1 MYICARFSSG
11 EMTNMKEAFF
21 KLHLSVLL
29 AGATGIF
36 GRLISLNEG
45 LLVWY
50 RMLLAGL
57 LFALLSA
64 VRRRFPRIGWKEIF
78 KIGGIG
84 ILLGLHWVFFY
95 GSIKASNISIGVVCF
110 SLVSFF
116 TAFLEPWI
124 NRHRISVKEV
134 LFSLLT
140 LLGIALIFHL
150 DTRYRQG
157 ILLGITSSVLAAL
170 FTITNKKVAAGHDAS
185 TMLLYE
191 MSGGF
196 VGLSCLLPF
205 YLRYFP
211 VETIFPDVSDLI
223 YLILLASVCTIG
235 LYLLQIQVLKVVSA
249 FTVNLTYNL
258 EPVYSIILAM
268 LFFHEA
274 RELNGAFYIGLGL
287 IVGIITN
294 FCRIPAPA
302 GQSRF
307 FLIIFPGTARSN
319 GKRHIVPVPLPVPV
333 KSAASPEKNVLLRS
347 HKNGRKLCGVKV
359 HVWA

>member
-1 MYICARFSSG
+1 MKVYWSG
-11 EMTNMKEAFF
+11 
-21 KLHLSVLL
+21 
-29 AGATGIF
+29 TGCCWQVCC
-36 GRLISLNEG
+36 SPY
-45 LLVWY
+45 Y
-50 RMLLAGL
+50 RQSG
-57 LFALLSA
+57 
-64 VRRRFPRIGWKEIF
+64 VF

-287 IVGIITN
+287 IVLSVLLQT
-294 FCRIPAPA
+294 FAVF

-347 HKNGRKLCGVKV
+347 HKNGRK
-359 HVWA
+359 

>member
-64 VRRRFPRIGWKEIF
+64 VRRRFPRIGWKEVF
-78 KIGGIG
+78 KIGGI
-84 ILLGLHWVFFY
+84 
-95 GSIKASNISIGVVCF
+95 
-110 SLVSFF
+110 
-116 TAFLEPWI
+116 WI

-287 IVGIITN
+287 IVL
-294 FCRIPAPA
+294 
-302 GQSRF
+302 S
-307 FLIIFPGTARSN
+307 
-319 GKRHIVPVPLPVPV
+319 
-333 KSAASPEKNVLLRS
+333 VLLQTFAVFLPRPDKAVS
-347 HKNGRKLCGVKV
+347 S
-359 HVWA
+359 

>member
-1 MYICARFSSG
+1 
-11 EMTNMKEAFF
+11 
-21 KLHLSVLL
+21 
-29 AGATGIF
+29 
-36 GRLISLNEG
+36 
-45 LLVWY
+45 
-50 RMLLAGL
+50 MLLAGL

-64 VRRRFPRIGWKEIF
+64 VRRRFPRIGWKEVF

-287 IVGIITN
+287 IVL
-294 FCRIPAPA
+294 
-302 GQSRF
+302 S
-307 FLIIFPGTARSN
+307 
-319 GKRHIVPVPLPVPV
+319 
-333 KSAASPEKNVLLRS
+333 VLL
-347 HKNGRKLCGVKV
+347 
-359 HVWA
+359 

>member
-1 MYICARFSSG
+1 
-11 EMTNMKEAFF
+11 MKEAFF

-64 VRRRFPRIGWKEIF
+64 VRRRFPRIGWKEVF

-84 ILLGLHWVFFY
+84 ILLGLHWVF
-95 GSIKASNISIGVVCF
+95 F

-287 IVGIITN
+287 IVL
-294 FCRIPAPA
+294 
-302 GQSRF
+302 S
-307 FLIIFPGTARSN
+307 
-319 GKRHIVPVPLPVPV
+319 
-333 KSAASPEKNVLLRS
+333 VLLQTFAVFLPRPDKAVS
-347 HKNGRKLCGVKV
+347 S
-359 HVWA
+359 

>member
-110 SLVSFF
+110 SLVGFF
-116 TAFLEPWI
+116 TALLEPLI
-124 NRHRISVKEV
+124 IRRRVSVKEL
-134 LFSLLT
+134 LFSLVT
-140 LLGIALIFHL
+140 VCGIVLIFQF
-150 DTRYRQG
+150 DTRYRTG
-157 ILLGITSSVLAAL
+157 IIIGVISSALAAL
-170 FTITNKKVAAGHDAS
+170 FTITNKKVGVRHAS
-185 TMLLYE
+185 SMMLFYE
-191 MSGGF
+191 MIGGF
-196 VGLSCLLPF
+196 LGLTCLLPF
-205 YLRYFP
+205 YLHFFP
-211 VETIFPDVSDLI
+211 VETILPGMTNFL
-223 YLILLASVCTIG
+223 YLLLLSLVCTIG
-235 LYLLQIQVLKVVSA
+235 LYLLQIQVLKQVSA
-249 FTVNLTYNL
+249 FTVNLSYNL

-268 LFFHEA
+268 LFFGEA
-274 RELNGAFYIGLGL
+274 KELNLAFYAGLGL
-287 IVGIITN
+287 ILL
-294 FCRIPAPA
+294 
-302 GQSRF
+302 S
-307 FLIIFPGTARSN
+307 
-319 GKRHIVPVPLPVPV
+319 
-333 KSAASPEKNVLLRS
+333 VLLQTREATRC
-347 HKNGRKLCGVKV
+347 KG
-359 HVWA
+359 A

>member
-1 MYICARFSSG
+1 
-11 EMTNMKEAFF
+11 MKEAFF

-57 LFALLSA
+57 LFALLSG
-64 VRRRFPRIGWKEIF
+64 VRRQLSPGIGWKEVF

-157 ILLGITSSVLAAL
+157 ILLGITSSVLGRL
-170 FTITNKKVAAGHDAS
+170 VYD
-185 TMLLYE
+185 YE
-191 MSGGF
+191 
-196 VGLSCLLPF
+196 
-205 YLRYFP
+205 
-211 VETIFPDVSDLI
+211 
-223 YLILLASVCTIG
+223 
-235 LYLLQIQVLKVVSA
+235 
-249 FTVNLTYNL
+249 
-258 EPVYSIILAM
+258 
-268 LFFHEA
+268 
-274 RELNGAFYIGLGL
+274 
-287 IVGIITN
+287 
-294 FCRIPAPA
+294 
-302 GQSRF
+302 
-307 FLIIFPGTARSN
+307 
-319 GKRHIVPVPLPVPV
+319 
-333 KSAASPEKNVLLRS
+333 
-347 HKNGRKLCGVKV
+347 
-359 HVWA
+359 

>member
-64 VRRRFPRIGWKEIF
+64 VRRRFPRIGWKEVF

-191 MSGGF
+191 I
-196 VGLSCLLPF
+196 PF

-287 IVGIITN
+287 IVL
-294 FCRIPAPA
+294 
-302 GQSRF
+302 S
-307 FLIIFPGTARSN
+307 
-319 GKRHIVPVPLPVPV
+319 
-333 KSAASPEKNVLLRS
+333 VLLQTFAVFLPRPDKAVS
-347 HKNGRKLCGVKV
+347 S
-359 HVWA
+359 

>member
-1 MYICARFSSG
+1 MYIYARFSSG

-57 LFALLSA
+57 MFALLSA
-64 VRRRFPRIGWKEIF
+64 VRRRFPRIGWKEVF

-287 IVGIITN
+287 IVL
-294 FCRIPAPA
+294 
-302 GQSRF
+302 S
-307 FLIIFPGTARSN
+307 
-319 GKRHIVPVPLPVPV
+319 
-333 KSAASPEKNVLLRS
+333 VLLQTFAVFLPRPDKAVS
-347 HKNGRKLCGVKV
+347 S
-359 HVWA
+359 

>member
-1 MYICARFSSG
+1 M
-11 EMTNMKEAFF
+11 
-21 KLHLSVLL
+21 
-29 AGATGIF
+29 
-36 GRLISLNEG
+36 
-45 LLVWY
+45 
-50 RMLLAGL
+50 
-57 LFALLSA
+57 
-64 VRRRFPRIGWKEIF
+64 
-78 KIGGIG
+78 G
-84 ILLGLHWVFFY
+84 ILLWEYQSLQHLHR
-95 GSIKASNISIGVVCF
+95 C
-110 SLVSFF
+110 
-116 TAFLEPWI
+116 
-124 NRHRISVKEV
+124 
-134 LFSLLT
+134 SLLFTGQFFHGFSGT
-140 LLGIALIFHL
+140 LDQPSPHL
-150 DTRYRQG
+150 CQRSTFQPAY
-157 ILLGITSSVLAAL
+157 LAAL

-287 IVGIITN
+287 IVL
-294 FCRIPAPA
+294 
-302 GQSRF
+302 S
-307 FLIIFPGTARSN
+307 
-319 GKRHIVPVPLPVPV
+319 
-333 KSAASPEKNVLLRS
+333 VLLQTFAVFLPRPDKAVS
-347 HKNGRKLCGVKV
+347 S
-359 HVWA
+359 

>member
-64 VRRRFPRIGWKEIF
+64 VRRRFPR
-78 KIGGIG
+78 IG

-287 IVGIITN
+287 IVL
-294 FCRIPAPA
+294 
-302 GQSRF
+302 S
-307 FLIIFPGTARSN
+307 
-319 GKRHIVPVPLPVPV
+319 
-333 KSAASPEKNVLLRS
+333 VLLQTFAVFLPRPDKAVS
-347 HKNGRKLCGVKV
+347 S
-359 HVWA
+359 

>member
-64 VRRRFPRIGWKEIF
+64 VRRRFPRIGWKEVF

-211 VETIFPDVSDLI
+211 VETIFPDVSGLI

-274 RELNGAFYIGLGL
+274 RELGLF
-287 IVGIITN
+287 T
-294 FCRIPAPA
+294 
-302 GQSRF
+302 S
-307 FLIIFPGTARSN
+307 
-319 GKRHIVPVPLPVPV
+319 
-333 KSAASPEKNVLLRS
+333 
-347 HKNGRKLCGVKV
+347 
-359 HVWA
+359 VWASLSCRYYYKLLPYSCPGRTKPFLLNHFSRYSAIKRETAYCSSSSSGTCKKRCIAGEKRSTSIS

>member
-1 MYICARFSSG
+1 
-11 EMTNMKEAFF
+11 MKEAFF

-36 GRLISLNEG
+36 GRPISLNEG

-64 VRRRFPRIGWKEIF
+64 VRRRFPRIGWKEVF

-170 FTITNKKVAAGHDAS
+170 FTFLSPLFSGRNDLPGRLRPDLSDPIGFR
-185 TMLLYE
+185 LYHR
-191 MSGGF
+191 F
-196 VGLSCLLPF
+196 IPTANTGLKS
-205 YLRYFP
+205 
-211 VETIFPDVSDLI
+211 S
-223 YLILLASVCTIG
+223 IG
-235 LYLLQIQVLKVVSA
+235 LY
-249 FTVNLTYNL
+249 
-258 EPVYSIILAM
+258 
-268 LFFHEA
+268 
-274 RELNGAFYIGLGL
+274 
-287 IVGIITN
+287 
-294 FCRIPAPA
+294 
-302 GQSRF
+302 GQPD
-307 FLIIFPGTARSN
+307 I
-319 GKRHIVPVPLPVPV
+319 
-333 KSAASPEKNVLLRS
+333 
-347 HKNGRKLCGVKV
+347 
-359 HVWA
+359 

>member
-64 VRRRFPRIGWKEIF
+64 VRRRFPRIGWKEVF

-110 SLVSFF
+110 SLVS
-116 TAFLEPWI
+116 
-124 NRHRISVKEV
+124 HRISVKEV

-287 IVGIITN
+287 IVL
-294 FCRIPAPA
+294 
-302 GQSRF
+302 S
-307 FLIIFPGTARSN
+307 
-319 GKRHIVPVPLPVPV
+319 
-333 KSAASPEKNVLLRS
+333 VLLQTFAVFLPRPDKAVS
-347 HKNGRKLCGVKV
+347 S
-359 HVWA
+359 

>member
-1 MYICARFSSG
+1 MKVYWSG
-11 EMTNMKEAFF
+11 
-21 KLHLSVLL
+21 
-29 AGATGIF
+29 TGCCWQVCC
-36 GRLISLNEG
+36 SPY
-45 LLVWY
+45 Y
-50 RMLLAGL
+50 R
-57 LFALLSA
+57 A
-64 VRRRFPRIGWKEIF
+64 VRRRFPRIGWKEVF

-287 IVGIITN
+287 IVLSVLLQTFAV
-294 FCRIPAPA
+294 FCPGRTKP
-302 GQSRF
+302 F

-333 KSAASPEKNVLLRS
+333 KSAASPEEKRS
-347 HKNGRKLCGVKV
+347 TSIS
-359 HVWA
+359 

>member
-1 MYICARFSSG
+1 
-11 EMTNMKEAFF
+11 MKEAFF

-64 VRRRFPRIGWKEIF
+64 VRRRFPRIGWKEVF

-211 VETIFPDVSDLI
+211 VETI
-223 YLILLASVCTIG
+223 Y
-235 LYLLQIQVLKVVSA
+235 
-249 FTVNLTYNL
+249 LTYNL

-287 IVGIITN
+287 IVL
-294 FCRIPAPA
+294 
-302 GQSRF
+302 S
-307 FLIIFPGTARSN
+307 
-319 GKRHIVPVPLPVPV
+319 
-333 KSAASPEKNVLLRS
+333 VLLQTFAVFLPRPDKAVS
-347 HKNGRKLCGVKV
+347 S
-359 HVWA
+359 

>member
-1 MYICARFSSG
+1 MKVYWSG
-11 EMTNMKEAFF
+11 TGCCWQVCCSPYYRQSGDAF
-21 KLHLSVLL
+21 
-29 AGATGIF
+29 
-36 GRLISLNEG
+36 
-45 LLVWY
+45 
-50 RMLLAGL
+50 
-57 LFALLSA
+57 
-64 VRRRFPRIGWKEIF
+64 RIGWKEVF

-287 IVGIITN
+287 IVL
-294 FCRIPAPA
+294 
-302 GQSRF
+302 S
-307 FLIIFPGTARSN
+307 
-319 GKRHIVPVPLPVPV
+319 
-333 KSAASPEKNVLLRS
+333 VLLQTFAVFLPRPDKAVS
-347 HKNGRKLCGVKV
+347 S
-359 HVWA
+359 

>member
-1 MYICARFSSG
+1 M
-11 EMTNMKEAFF
+11 
-21 KLHLSVLL
+21 
-29 AGATGIF
+29 
-36 GRLISLNEG
+36 
-45 LLVWY
+45 
-50 RMLLAGL
+50 
-57 LFALLSA
+57 
-64 VRRRFPRIGWKEIF
+64 
-78 KIGGIG
+78 
-84 ILLGLHWVFFY
+84 
-95 GSIKASNISIGVVCF
+95 
-110 SLVSFF
+110 
-116 TAFLEPWI
+116 
-124 NRHRISVKEV
+124 
-134 LFSLLT
+134 
-140 LLGIALIFHL
+140 IFHL

-185 TMLLYE
+185 TMLLHE

-249 FTVNLTYNL
+249 FTVNLIYNL

-287 IVGIITN
+287 IVL
-294 FCRIPAPA
+294 
-302 GQSRF
+302 S
-307 FLIIFPGTARSN
+307 
-319 GKRHIVPVPLPVPV
+319 
-333 KSAASPEKNVLLRS
+333 VLLQTFAVFLPRPDKAVS
-347 HKNGRKLCGVKV
+347 S
-359 HVWA
+359 